1 LFWLHWQCHFSEEK
15 SQAKNP
21 RKERD
26 DLKRKNGKIPLI
38 RVDRMSGIVG
48 YGAYVPVYRIK
59 TAEIAKVWGEEA
71 ERIANGLGIKEKA
84 VAGVDEDAATIAVEA
99 ARNAMARANADPKKL
114 GALYVGSES
123 HPYAVKPTATIV
135 AEAIGATPNLTAAD
149 LEFACKAGTAG
160 LQMVLGMVESKMIQ
174 YGMAI
179 GSDTAQGRPGD
190 ALEYSA
196 ASGGAAFIAGA
207 DSESIAIVEDTFSF
221 TTDTPDFWRR
231 QGADY
236 PSHGGRFTGAPAY
249 FKHVEGATKG
259 LLEKTGTKA
268 TDYDYVV
275 FHQPNAKFPL
285 QMAKKLGVPSEK
297 LKAGLLVPV
306 VGNTYSGASM
316 LGLAAVLDEAKAG
329 NRILVTSFGSG
340 AGSDSFAITVTDRIE
355 ESRNN
360 APLTKDYIGKKE
372 YIGYAT
378 YLKYRRKLKV

>member
-1 LFWLHWQCHFSEEK
+1 
-15 SQAKNP
+15 
-21 RKERD
+21 
-26 DLKRKNGKIPLI
+26 
-38 RVDRMSGIVG
+38 MSGIVG

-59 TAEIAKVWGEEA
+59 TADIAKVWGEDA

-84 VAGVDEDAATIAVEA
+84 VGGADEDAATIAVEA
-99 ARNAMARANADPKKL
+99 ARNAMARAAIDPEDLK
-114 GALYVGSES
+114 ALYVGSES

-160 LQMVLGMVESKMIQ
+160 LQMVLGMVGSKMIK

-196 ASGGAAFIAGA
+196 ASGGAAFIAGSN
-207 DSESIAIVEDTFSF
+207 SESLAIVEDTFSF

-268 TDYDYVV
+268 ADYDYVV

-285 QMAKKLGVPSEK
+285 QMAKRLGIPKEK
-297 LKAGLLVPV
+297 LKVGLLAPV

-340 AGSDSFAITVTDRIE
+340 AGSDSFAITVTDRVDE
-355 ESRNN
+355 RKNR
-360 APLTKDYIGKKE
+360 APLTKDYLNKKK
-372 YIGYAT
+372 YIDYAT